1 MPNHVN
7 FMCCLIYLF
16 PLINLADSEL
26 FLFPN
31 KSGGGCGDVSG
42 TAGETGKKD
51 AHPQLWGYG
60 VWAA

>member
-1 MPNHVN
+1 
-7 FMCCLIYLF
+7 MCCLIYLF

-26 FLFPN
+26 LLFPN

-42 TAGETGKKD
+42 TDGETGKKD